1 MMDRTRIYSGI
12 ITLAVCGLIVAWLM
26 LARLTV
32 RVSDREWPPKH
43 TGEITVEEYAEIIDL
58 PQSHAPAAD
67 IPSPAPL
74 PEEARA
80 AAEPMPESGHDVTDA
95 GAPAEAPAT
104 VSSRQPSPV
113 KTKPKE
119 PARTGPS
126 AEERKRQ
133 QQEEEARRR
142 ATANTQNAFRN
153 ATGKNNTASAGPRPG
168 NAGAPSATASALN
181 GRGTGSAGGG
191 WIIPAYAKV
200 PSTVTGSVKMMLRI
214 DRTGRVTSVTFQ
226 GGDAPAATDPAVRR
240 AVEAEV
246 RARRFTRADDNAP
259 ETSTAYI
266 TYTFR

>member
-12 ITLAVCGLIVAWLM
+12 ITLAVCALIAAWLM

-119 PARTGPS
+119 PARIGPS

-142 ATANTQNAFRN
+142 ATPNTR
-153 ATGKNNTASAGPRPG
+153 T
-168 NAGAPSATASALN
+168 PSATP
-181 GRGTGSAGGG
+181 
-191 WIIPAYAKV
+191 PARTTPPAQAPARATPARRRPRRR
-200 PSTVTGSVKMMLRI
+200 PSTAE
-214 DRTGRVTSVTFQ
+214 
-226 GGDAPAATDPAVRR
+226 APAPP
-240 AVEAEV
+240 EA
-246 RARRFTRADDNAP
+246 AG
-259 ETSTAYI
+259 
-266 TYTFR
+266 